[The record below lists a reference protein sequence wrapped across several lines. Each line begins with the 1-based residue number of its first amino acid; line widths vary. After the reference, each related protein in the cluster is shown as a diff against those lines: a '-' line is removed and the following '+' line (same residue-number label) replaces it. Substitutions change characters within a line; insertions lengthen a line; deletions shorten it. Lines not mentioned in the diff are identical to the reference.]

1 MKKKA
6 FLIVCTAAML
16 APTIAWAQYPQLTDE
31 AKETYKKMITEERR
45 RSDEAWAKALPI
57 VEKEARE
64 GRPYIEWA
72 SRPDDLPQAGIP
84 AFPPSRRACRTRS
97 TEHGSRPP
105 TPSPAWV
112 PIRSV
117 CTRP

>member
-57 VEKEARE
+57 VEKGVRISSGLPVRMIFLKPVFPLFPGLRVGECSLPAAVAAR
-64 GRPYIEWA
+64 
-72 SRPDDLPQAGIP
+72 
-84 AFPPSRRACRTRS
+84 
-97 TEHGSRPP
+97 
-105 TPSPAWV
+105 
-112 PIRSV
+112 
-117 CTRP
+117 

>member
-64 GRPYIEWA
+64 GRPVRMIFLKPVFPLFPGLRVGEC
-72 SRPDDLPQAGIP
+72 SLPVAV
-84 AFPPSRRACRTRS
+84 AAR
-97 TEHGSRPP
+97 
-105 TPSPAWV
+105 
-112 PIRSV
+112 
-117 CTRP
+117 

>member
-45 RSDEAWAKALPI
+45 RSDEAWAKA
-57 VEKEARE
+57 
-64 GRPYIEWA
+64 
-72 SRPDDLPQAGIP
+72 
-84 AFPPSRRACRTRS
+84 
-97 TEHGSRPP
+97 
-105 TPSPAWV
+105 
-112 PIRSV
+112 
-117 CTRP
+117 

>member
-72 SRPDDLPQAGIP
+72 SRRMIFLKPVFPLFPELRVGECSLPVAV
-84 AFPPSRRACRTRS
+84 AAR
-97 TEHGSRPP
+97 
-105 TPSPAWV
+105 
-112 PIRSV
+112 
-117 CTRP
+117 